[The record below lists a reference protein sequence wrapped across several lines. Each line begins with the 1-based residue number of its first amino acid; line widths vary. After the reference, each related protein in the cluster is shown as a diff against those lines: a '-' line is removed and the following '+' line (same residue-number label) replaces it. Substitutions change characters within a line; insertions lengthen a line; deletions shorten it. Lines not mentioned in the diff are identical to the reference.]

1 MYISDPDFE
10 AMKDITRLSW
20 LIDMR
25 PASAAKQREP
35 ALAATLSRT
44 DVA

>member
-20 LIDMR
+20 LLDLR
-25 PASAAKQREP
+25 PAAMAKHREP
-35 ALAATLSRT
+35 ALGVELSRGN
-44 DVA
+44 VA